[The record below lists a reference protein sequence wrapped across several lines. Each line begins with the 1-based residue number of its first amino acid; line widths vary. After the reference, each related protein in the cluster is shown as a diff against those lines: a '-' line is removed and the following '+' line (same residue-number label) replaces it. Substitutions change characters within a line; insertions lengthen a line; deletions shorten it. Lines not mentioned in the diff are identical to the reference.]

1 MREKNIAVFQDT
13 LKIFDQGFYIK
24 NGRKVKT
31 KLGKAEIA
39 ENRVYLPEDIRL
51 IEKYADFD
59 HVHCIGR
66 CGVGCENADSFSL
79 AADRYEQ
86 CSYMFDN
93 EDALPILVLNLANP
107 VHPGGGVRK
116 GAKAQEEDLCRRSSL
131 LMSLEHESAS
141 QYYKYNKSLNT
152 KMGSDAVIITPNV
165 EVVKEADGSLLDE
178 SVIVSVMT
186 CAAPMIKHGMEGLS
200 QKEYEQ
206 LIYERITVMLKVA
219 AYEGYKVLVLGAFG
233 CGAFGNDAKLV
244 SDLFYKAMKAFDF
257 DGMSL
262 KDFFGRIDFAVL
274 DNTKDKYNYN
284 EFMRNFGNFY
294 REEDLAEIN
303 SVNEEKLHREKYL
316 NQIRG
321 CMVGGAA
328 GDALGYAVE
337 FEMESEIFSRYGDLG
352 ITEYELDRA
361 SGKALISDDTQM
373 TLFTANGILVG
384 ETRVCTRGIGGAP
397 RMYMLRAYQDWLKTQ
412 DNTYA
417 GSERISWLLDVP
429 ELHSRR
435 APGNTCLSA
444 LYAADSKEYCESYVE
459 KRVNNSKGC
468 GAVMRVAPLG
478 IHYEGLP
485 VEGLMEEAAEISAMT
500 HGHELGYMPSA
511 ALTYILNQIVY
522 SEGKSLHEIVA
533 DAIRKIRVM
542 YAEAKHV
549 NDLCSILEKALML
562 AENRENDIDNIHEL
576 GEGWVAEEAL
586 AIAVYCALRHSDDF
600 SKCIIAAVNHNGDSD
615 STGAIAG
622 NIIGAYLGYE
632 AIDKKWTEN
641 LELID
646 VILEMSD
653 DLCHGC
659 QLAEFSSYSDPV
671 WESKY
676 INMMR
681 PGSEATQCDTEVH
694 VEKSDI
700 TKAEVDAIV
709 NPANTNLT
717 VGSGLRKAIYMAAGP
732 EYLDSCVKLGKCKVS
747 EALITKGYNL
757 PCKYV
762 IHTVGPSWKDGNSG
776 EKQLLRKTYENI
788 MKLAEKNGIRSIA
801 LPSISTGRKGYPVN
815 EAARV
820 AVSTVINFVEGHPD
834 AFDEIVWIVGSD
846 RDKEAYENQIGLAV
860 VSKLVSSS
868 SLNAINDILRNGK
881 LM

>member
-1 MREKNIAVFQDT
+1 MRGKNIAVFKDT
-13 LKIFDQGFYIK
+13 LKLFERGFYVK
-24 NGRKVKT
+24 DGRKVRT

-39 ENRVYLPEDIRL
+39 ENRVYLPEDIKI
-51 IEKYADFD
+51 IEKNADFD
-59 HVHCIGR
+59 HVYCIGR

-79 AADRYEQ
+79 AADRYDN
-86 CSYMFDN
+86 CSYMFD
-93 EDALPILVLNLANP
+93 EDEALPILVLNLANP
-107 VHPGGGVRK
+107 VHPGGGVRN

-131 LMSLEHESAS
+131 LLSLEHESAS
-141 QYYKYNKSLNT
+141 QYYSYNKSLNT

-165 EVVKEADGSLLDE
+165 EVVKAADGSLLDD

-186 CAAPMIKHGMEGLS
+186 CAAPMIKHGMEGLG

-206 LIYERITVMLKVA
+206 LIYERITGMLKVA

-244 SDLFYKAMKAFDF
+244 SDLFYKAMKDFDY

-262 KDFFGRIDFAVL
+262 KDFFRRIDFAVL

-294 REEDLAEIN
+294 REEYLREIN
-303 SVNEEKLHREKYL
+303 RVNEEILGREKYL

-337 FEMESEIFSRYGDLG
+337 FDMESEIFSRYGDAG

-384 ETRVCTRGIGGAP
+384 ETRLCTRGIGGAP
-397 RMYMLRAYQDWLKTQ
+397 HMYMLWSYQDWLKTQ
-412 DNTYA
+412 DDSYV
-417 GSERISWLLDVP
+417 GQGRISWLLDVP
-429 ELHSRR
+429 QLHNRR

-444 LYAADSKEYCESYVE
+444 LYESDNGKYCESYVE
-459 KRVNNSKGC
+459 SRINDSKGC

-478 IHYEGLP
+478 IHYKDVP
-485 VEGLMEEAAEISAMT
+485 VETLMEEAAEISAIT

-522 SEGKSLHEIVA
+522 SEGKSLREIVS
-533 DAIRKIRVM
+533 DAIRKIRDM
-542 YAEAKHV
+542 FAETEHV
-549 NDLCSILEKALML
+549 NALCSILEKAAEL
-562 AENRENDIDNIHEL
+562 AVNSENDIDNIHEL

-676 INMMR
+676 IDMMR
-681 PGSEATQCDTEVH
+681 PGSERTQCDT
-694 VEKSDI
+694 
-700 TKAEVDAIV
+700 
-709 NPANTNLT
+709 
-717 VGSGLRKAIYMAAGP
+717 
-732 EYLDSCVKLGKCKVS
+732 
-747 EALITKGYNL
+747 
-757 PCKYV
+757 
-762 IHTVGPSWKDGNSG
+762 
-776 EKQLLRKTYENI
+776 
-788 MKLAEKNGIRSIA
+788 
-801 LPSISTGRKGYPVN
+801 
-815 EAARV
+815 
-820 AVSTVINFVEGHPD
+820 
-834 AFDEIVWIVGSD
+834 
-846 RDKEAYENQIGLAV
+846 
-860 VSKLVSSS
+860 
-868 SLNAINDILRNGK
+868 
-881 LM
+881 

>member
-1 MREKNIAVFQDT
+1 MREKNIAAFQDT
-13 LKIFDQGFYIK
+13 LKIFEQGFCVK
-24 NGRKVKT
+24 DGRKIKT
-31 KLGKAEIA
+31 KLSKAELAI
-39 ENRVYLPEDIRL
+39 NRVYLPEDVA
-51 IEKYADFD
+51 KVVACTDFE

-66 CGVGCENADSFSL
+66 CGVGCDNADSFSL
-79 AADRYEQ
+79 AVDRYEQ

-93 EDALPILVLNLANP
+93 DDALPILVLNLANP

-131 LMSLEHESAS
+131 LLSLEHESAS
-141 QYYKYNKSLNT
+141 RYYRYNKRLNT

-165 EVVKEADGSLLDE
+165 EVVKATDGSLLDE

-186 CAAPMIKHGMEGLS
+186 CAAPMIKRGMEGLS
-200 QKEYEQ
+200 QDEYEQ
-206 LIYERITVMLKVA
+206 LIYERITGMLKIA

-244 SDLFYKAMKAFDF
+244 SNLFYKAMKDF
-257 DGMSL
+257 DYDGMML
-262 KDFFGRIDFAVL
+262 KDFFQRIDFAVL

-294 REEDLAEIN
+294 REEDLKETN
-303 SVNEEKLHREKYL
+303 RVNEKIYGREKYL

-321 CMVGGAA
+321 CMVGGAV

-337 FEMESEIFSRYGDLG
+337 FDMESEIFSRYGDSG
-352 ITEYELDRA
+352 ITEYELNQD

-373 TLFTANGILVG
+373 ILFTANGILVG

-397 RMYMLRAYQDWLKTQ
+397 STYMLRAYQDWLKTQ
-412 DNTYA
+412 DNAYV
-417 GSERISWLLDVP
+417 GRERISWLLDVP
-429 ELHSRR
+429 ELYSRR

-444 LYAADSKEYCESYVE
+444 LYESDSGKYCESYVDS
-459 KRVNNSKGC
+459 RVNDSKGC
-468 GAVMRVAPLG
+468 GAVMRVAHLG
-478 IHYEGLP
+478 IHYEDVP
-485 VEGLMEEAAEISAMT
+485 VETLMEEAAEISAIT

-522 SEGKSLHEIVA
+522 SEGKRLHEIVT
-533 DAIRKIRVM
+533 DAIRKIHDM
-542 YAEAKHV
+542 YADTKHI
-549 NDLCSILEKALML
+549 NTLCSILEKATEL
-562 AENRENDIDNIHEL
+562 ATNEENDIDNIHEL

-600 SKCIIAAVNHNGDSD
+600 SNCIIAAVNHNGDSD

-632 AIDKKWTEN
+632 KIDKKWTEN

-676 INMMR
+676 INMIR
-681 PGSEATQCDTEVH
+681 PGSEKAQCDTEVY
-694 VEKSDI
+694 VEKGDI
-700 TKAEVDAIV
+700 TKAEVDTIV
-709 NPANTNLT
+709 NPANTGLT
-717 VGSGLRKAIYMAAGP
+717 VDAGLSKDIYMAAGP
-732 EYLDSCVKLGKCKVS
+732 EYLDACMKLGKCKVS
-747 EALITKGYNL
+747 EVLISKGYNL
-757 PCKYV
+757 PCRYV
-762 IHTVGPSWKDGNSG
+762 IHTVGPSWKDGKSG
-776 EKQLLRKTYENI
+776 EEQLLKKTYENI
-788 MKLAEKNGIRSIA
+788 LKLAEKNGTRSIA
-801 LPSISTGRKGYPVN
+801 LPSISTGKKGYPVN

-834 AFDEIVWIVGSD
+834 AFDKIVWIVGND
-846 RDKEAYENQIGLAV
+846 HDKEAYENQIDLAV

-868 SLNAINDILRNGK
+868 SLHAINNILRNGE
-881 LM
+881 LT

>member
-13 LKIFDQGFYIK
+13 LKIFEQGFYIK
-24 NGRKVKT
+24 DGRKIKT
-31 KLGKAEIA
+31 KLSKDEIN
-39 ENRVYLPEDIRL
+39 ENRVYLTDDIRI

-79 AADRYEQ
+79 AADRYNQ
-86 CSYMFDN
+86 CSYMFDKD
-93 EDALPILVLNLANP
+93 DALPILVFNLANP

-131 LMSLEHESAS
+131 LLSLEHESAS
-141 QYYKYNKSLNT
+141 QYYRYNKSLKT
-152 KMGSDAVIITPNV
+152 RMGSDAVIITPNV
-165 EVVKEADGSLLDE
+165 EIIKGPDGSLLDD

-186 CAAPMIKHGMEGLS
+186 CAAPMIKHGMEGLG

-206 LIYERITVMLKVA
+206 LIYERITGMLKVA

-244 SDLFYKAMKAFDF
+244 SDLFYKAMKEFDY

-262 KDFFGRIDFAVL
+262 KDFFRRIDFAVL

-294 REEDLAEIN
+294 CEEDRAEIN
-303 SVNEEKLHREKYL
+303 SVNEEIRRREKYL
-316 NQIRG
+316 DQIRG

-337 FEMESEIFSRYGDLG
+337 FDMESEIFSRYGDSG
-352 ITEYELDRA
+352 ITEYELDMN

-384 ETRVCTRGIGGAP
+384 ETRLCTRGIGGAP
-397 RMYMLRAYQDWLKTQ
+397 RMYMLRSYQDWLKTQ
-412 DNTYA
+412 DDSYVGRKRT
-417 GSERISWLLDVP
+417 SWLLDVP

-444 LYAADSKEYCESYVE
+444 LYESDSGKYCESYV
-459 KRVNNSKGC
+459 KSRVNDSKGC

-478 IHYEGLP
+478 IHYKDVP
-485 VEGLMEEAAEISAMT
+485 VETLMEEAAEISAIT

-522 SEGKSLHEIVA
+522 SEGKNLHEILI
-533 DAIRKIRVM
+533 DAIEATREM
-542 YAEAKHV
+542 YAETKHV
-549 NDLCSILEKALML
+549 NTLCSILEKAVKL
-562 AENRENDIDNIHEL
+562 AGNEDDDIDNIHEL

-622 NIIGAYLGYE
+622 NIIGAYLGYK

-659 QLAEFSSYSDPV
+659 QLAEFSSYRDHV

-676 INMMR
+676 IDMIR
-681 PGSEATQCDTEVH
+681 PGNEKPQCNTEVY
-694 VEKSDI
+694 VEKGDI
-700 TKAEVDAIV
+700 TKAETDAIV

-717 VGSGLRKAIYMAAGP
+717 VKSGLSKAIYRAAGP
-732 EYLDSCVKLGKCKVS
+732 EYLDACMKLGKCHVS

-762 IHTVGPSWKDGNSG
+762 IHAVGPSWKDGKSG
-776 EKQLLRKTYENI
+776 EEQLLRKTYENI
-788 MKLAEKNGIRSIA
+788 LKLAEKNGIRSIA

-820 AVSTVINFVEGHPD
+820 AVSAVINYVEGHPD
-834 AFDEIVWIVGSD
+834 VFDEIVWMVGSD
-846 RDKEAYENQIGLAV
+846 HDKEAYENQIGLAV

-868 SLNAINDILRNGK
+868 SLNAINDILINGK